1 MLKLLKKKRE
11 MLLIFR
17 SQNPPPLQQHYL
29 VHEREIIIH
38 TIWILLSFKT
48 MLYIVVTKLYFS
60 FDLEFINFP
69 FHFDCHC
76 ICSIQKCTSVQKK
89 NVSKPQLRICQNLV
103 LTVLIKKPNGA
114 AMQPMTQMQYIF
126 FSQMNSILSLGFL

>member
-1 MLKLLKKKRE
+1 

-89 NVSKPQLRICQNLV
+89 KCIQTSVKNSSESCTNCTDKKAKWRSNAAHDADVVHFFFSDELYSIAGFPLRIQ
-103 LTVLIKKPNGA
+103 
-114 AMQPMTQMQYIF
+114 
-126 FSQMNSILSLGFL
+126 